1 MTWLYPGIVG
11 KRRSALNQKRNL
23 YAVSLV
29 AILGILTGLSLFTF
43 SYAQG
48 ASYLSDDPSACVNCH
63 VMREQFDGWNRGTHQ
78 AVAVCN
84 DCHTPHSFPQK
95 WIVKGINGWNHSWA
109 FTTGNFP
116 NTIQIK
122 PFNAQVAEDN
132 CIDCHETMVTNVHSA
147 DEEKTLSCVACHG
160 NVGHGR

>member
-1 MTWLYPGIVG
+1 
-11 KRRSALNQKRNL
+11 LNQKRNL
-23 YAVSLV
+23 YAVSVV

-43 SYAQG
+43 SYAEG
-48 ASYLSDDPSACVNCH
+48 ASYLSDDPNACVNCH
-63 VMREQFDGWNRGTHQ
+63 VMREQFDGWNRGSHQ
-78 AVAVCN
+78 AVATCN
-84 DCHTPHSFPQK
+84 DCHTPHTFPQK

-122 PFNAQVAEDN
+122 PFNAQVAEEN
-132 CIDCHETMVTNVHSA
+132 CIGCHETMVANVHGSG
-147 DEEKTLSCVACHG
+147 ETETLDCVACHG